1 MKTINVLLLFA
12 IIFAV
17 NSELS
22 GFEKQ
27 TCLGHAPAAVSSYIS
42 GGGDKQAYSLDFCR
56 STEYDDYDRCC
67 FLKYEDSNERRQYHC
82 LPLTSNQFWN
92 IDDTIERI
100 EAALGSNIEIDSLD
114 CSSSYLFVSLLLIF
128 ALLF

>member
-17 NSELS
+17 NSDLN

-27 TCLGHAPAAVSSYIS
+27 TCLGHAPTAVSSYIS
-42 GGGDKQAYSLDFCR
+42 GGGDAQAYSLDFCR
-56 STEYDDYDRCC
+56 STEYDSYERCC
-67 FLKYEDSNERRQYHC
+67 FLKYEKDNIREYHC
-82 LPLTSNQFWN
+82 LPLTSTQFWN
-92 IDDTIERI
+92 IDDTIKNVES
-100 EAALGSNIEIDSLD
+100 ALGTEIDSLD